1 MNIEKIEIKYVKKYN
16 PDCLTEEGLRH
27 VKVLPWLSLV
37 QSVEGSY
44 DIQIGTEK
52 EYTTEEGGFFIAPS
66 QTIQTIVHH
75 LNRDTGRMKNRWIF
89 FDVIINGKYR
99 LDFLYDF
106 PTIVPNEESRV
117 LNELFEKLFECNSIC
132 DEYSVYYQILK
143 VLLTIAISKPKIEN
157 EAIRKAIE
165 YIDDNYRSSIS
176 VKQLA
181 NAACMSESN
190 LYFVFKKY
198 MGVSPIAYTNYY
210 RVTMA
215 EEYLRQSDLTI
226 GEISSLV
233 GFDDQLYFSRLF
245 KRIYG
250 VSPRKY
256 R

>member
-1 MNIEKIEIKYVKKYN
+1 M
-16 PDCLTEEGLRH
+16 
-27 VKVLPWLSLV
+27 
-37 QSVEGSY
+37 
-44 DIQIGTEK
+44 
-52 EYTTEEGGFFIAPS
+52 
-66 QTIQTIVHH
+66 
-75 LNRDTGRMKNRWIF
+75 
-89 FDVIINGKYR
+89 
-99 LDFLYDF
+99 
-106 PTIVPNEESRV
+106 
-117 LNELFEKLFECNSIC
+117 
-132 DEYSVYYQILK
+132 
-143 VLLTIAISKPKIEN
+143 LLTIAISKPKIEN

-165 YIDDNYRSSIS
+165 YIDNNYRSSIS